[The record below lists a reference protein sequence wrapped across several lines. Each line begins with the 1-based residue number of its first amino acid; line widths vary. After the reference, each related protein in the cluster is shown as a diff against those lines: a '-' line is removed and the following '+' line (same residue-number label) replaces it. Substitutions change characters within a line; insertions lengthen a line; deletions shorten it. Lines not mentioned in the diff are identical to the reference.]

1 MADSISRRHIL
12 TVGGGLVVGTAAVNA
27 LSITTNNIAQAQ
39 NTNPELKDDKVILVY
54 QQNGTIVS
62 ITQVHTPD
70 GQVNGKVG
78 CVLKP
83 NELILKLTLKA
94 LPNVSLVDISRDYIV
109 DTSSNTLVRRY
120 HL

>member
-1 MADSISRRHIL
+1 MSDSISRRHIL
-12 TVGGGLVVGTAAVNA
+12 TIGGGLVVGTASVNA
-27 LSITTNNIAQAQ
+27 LSITTNNVAQAQ

-54 QQNGTIVS
+54 ERNGTIVS

-78 CVLKP
+78 CILKP
-83 NELILKLTLKA
+83 NQLILKLTLKA

-109 DTSSNTLVRRY
+109 DTSSNTLVKRY